1 MGVITG
7 AKRALQ
13 GPFPLEKFWISD
25 VLRSFLVQSGTNRD
39 CYSIGIHLN
48 HKVHAPI
55 MALWAL

>member
-1 MGVITG
+1 MGVITR

-39 CYSIGIHLN
+39 CSSLGIHLN
-48 HKVHAPI
+48 KVHAPI
-55 MALWAL
+55 MGQWAL